1 MKPLLL
7 VLLVA
12 VGLSSARWLRKQRS
26 DQNKEACFVGKA
38 TYELSTTMLQ
48 GYLDDDTNI
57 AFSPLGYS
65 AILAILAEGATG
77 ETRNELISA
86 LHLPEDQNLTRKTYK
101 NILERLKYRNEYKYN
116 QPELKNF
123 FYIYK
128 NYTINEDYKKILEDY
143 YLTDVR
149 SIERQSS
156 IGDFDSEENE
166 PEMKEEAAPKTE
178 EVSDLIPPQE
188 SNEQLFSYAVK
199 DTPEKV
205 YKPAKNI
212 KEQIKL
218 VKTIEDKKDNGD
230 EEETMVAVEARNHAR
245 SLQVL
250 NQKND
255 IASSISVNSVGEKSS
270 KSVNSLMLIF
280 NGMYFRG
287 SWKKSFDKI
296 EPGLFY
302 KSSSEKKLVPMMK
315 TRGTF
320 LTSSLPDLDSEAILL
335 PYDGDR
341 YALILLVPRSRDG
354 LVRLVADLPD
364 TTLSEIQE
372 SLREEELEVSV
383 PTFYV
388 ETTTKPVTTLAKF
401 GVSSIF
407 GHEAELS
414 GISSKEGLFVQEL
427 VQNVAVRVDNTDASA
442 ASISASNAVGDIE
455 AIESELKSL
464 PLFETKGPRR
474 FCVERPFVFYIID
487 RLEGLVVVTGKIIDP
502 QLQNDV

>member
-1 MKPLLL
+1 M
-7 VLLVA
+7 
-12 VGLSSARWLRKQRS
+12 
-26 DQNKEACFVGKA
+26 
-38 TYELSTTMLQ
+38 
-48 GYLDDDTNI
+48 
-57 AFSPLGYS
+57 GYS

-77 ETRNELISA
+77 ATRNELISA

-166 PEMKEEAAPKTE
+166 PEMKEEAAPKTD

-218 VKTIEDKKDNGD
+218 VKTIDDKKDNGD

-270 KSVNSLMLIF
+270 KC
-280 NGMYFRG
+280 
-287 SWKKSFDKI
+287 KI
-296 EPGLFY
+296 T
-302 KSSSEKKLVPMMK
+302 SSE
-315 TRGTF
+315 
-320 LTSSLPDLDSEAILL
+320 
-335 PYDGDR
+335 
-341 YALILLVPRSRDG
+341 
-354 LVRLVADLPD
+354 
-364 TTLSEIQE
+364 
-372 SLREEELEVSV
+372 
-383 PTFYV
+383 
-388 ETTTKPVTTLAKF
+388 
-401 GVSSIF
+401 
-407 GHEAELS
+407 
-414 GISSKEGLFVQEL
+414 
-427 VQNVAVRVDNTDASA
+427 
-442 ASISASNAVGDIE
+442 
-455 AIESELKSL
+455 
-464 PLFETKGPRR
+464 
-474 FCVERPFVFYIID
+474 
-487 RLEGLVVVTGKIIDP
+487 
-502 QLQNDV
+502 